1 MQIICLH
8 VGAYDLQLF
17 RIRNIMMARSDTMNP
32 LRGIHHVTAITSS
45 AEKIYQFFTYVLGLR
60 LVKKTINQDDIQT
73 YHLFFAD
80 DRGNAGTDMTFFDFP
95 GSVKGH
101 KGRDELAI
109 TGFRVPD
116 DAAIEYWKRR
126 FEKYNVNHQEIQTL
140 FSRKMLFFT
149 DFDGQEYA
157 LVSDENNQGISS
169 GTPWQKG
176 PIPLEFS
183 ITGLGP
189 MFVRVSDPNTFGKI
203 LSDLLFMTQKETEG
217 NYTRFDMGD
226 GGNGGMMITI
236 ADANSRLASQGFGSI
251 HHVAF
256 RVASRDELNEWIS
269 YLTKI
274 RAPHSGFVDRF
285 YFQSL
290 YTRLYRPVLFEFA
303 TEGPGFID
311 DEESYETL
319 GETLALPPK
328 FRSQRAKIE
337 SLVRH
342 IDTKRSHLTFEKEY
356 L

>member
-1 MQIICLH
+1 
-8 VGAYDLQLF
+8 
-17 RIRNIMMARSDTMNP
+17 MNP

-45 AEKIYQFFTYVLGLR
+45 AEKIYQFFTYILGLR

-80 DRGNAGTDMTFFDFP
+80 DRGSAGTDMTFFDFP
-95 GSVKGH
+95 GSVQGR

-109 TGFRVPD
+109 TGFRVPND
-116 DAAIEYWKRR
+116 EAIRYWVKR
-126 FEKYNVNHQEIQTL
+126 FDKYHVNHQGIQTL
-140 FSRKMLFFT
+140 FSRQMLFFT

-157 LVSDENNQGISS
+157 LVSDEHNQGIPS

-176 PIPLEFS
+176 PIPLEYA

-189 MFVRVSDPNTFGKI
+189 MFVRVADELTFGTI
-203 LSDLLFMTQKETEG
+203 LTNLLFMTKKESQG
-217 NYTRFDMGD
+217 PYTRFDMGE
-226 GGNGGMMITI
+226 GGNGGMMIII
-236 ADANSRLASQGFGSI
+236 ADPSSKLAMQGFGSI

-256 RVASRDELNEWIS
+256 RVASKQELNEWIA

-274 RAPHSGFVDRF
+274 KAPHSGFVDRF

-311 DEESYETL
+311 DEESYDIL

-328 FRSQRAKIE
+328 FRSQRAQIE